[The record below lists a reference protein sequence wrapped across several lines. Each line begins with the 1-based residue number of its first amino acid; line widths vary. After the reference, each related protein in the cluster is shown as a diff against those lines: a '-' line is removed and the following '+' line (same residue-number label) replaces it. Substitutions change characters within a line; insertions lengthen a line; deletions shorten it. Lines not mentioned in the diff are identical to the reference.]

1 MKKYSLLLVFSLLAL
16 SFVLS
21 GCGILINPSSWPGI
35 TVYEDTVFVAY
46 EGHVYA
52 LQVNNGIERWRFPED
67 ADSNISFYAA
77 PVLTEDGQL
86 LVGSYSGSGNNGNN
100 LYSLDP
106 DQEGNE
112 NWHFDGASN
121 RYISSPLASA
131 DGIFAPNADN
141 TLYKLNA
148 DGVPFSNWSFQAD
161 EPLWSQ
167 PVLEGDRLYVSSM
180 DHHLYALD
188 ANRGNIHWISQDL
201 GSAIAS
207 PPTVGINGNLYVGTF
222 GSQIVS
228 INPANGKVLWASDTE
243 DWVWSSPAE
252 ADGKLYVG
260 DQSGTF
266 LILDSS
272 SGIELWRMEAEG
284 AILGSPLLIDEKIYF
299 ASKAGSVY
307 MVEPEGENDW
317 KYNVIKNIEGEEV
330 LLGPLVAAGDLILIG
345 VVEPEVIVV
354 AIDLDGNQEW
364 VFPPD

>member
-1 MKKYSLLLVFSLLAL
+1 MKKYSLLLFFSVLAL
-16 SFVLS
+16 SLVLS
-21 GCGILINPSSWPGI
+21 GCGVLINPSSWPGI
-35 TVYEDTVFVAY
+35 TAYDDTVFVAY
-46 EGHVYA
+46 EDHVYA
-52 LQVNNGIERWRFPED
+52 LQVNNGIERWRFPEE

-86 LVGSYSGSGNNGNN
+86 LVGSYSGSANNGNN

-106 DQEGNE
+106 VRGNE

-121 RYISSPLASA
+121 RYISSPLSSA

-141 TLYKLNA
+141 ILYKLNA

-167 PVLEGDRLYVSSM
+167 PVLEGNRLYLSSM

-188 ANRGNIHWISQDL
+188 ASTGDILWISQDL

-207 PPTVGINGNLYVGTF
+207 PPIVGANGNLYVGTF
-222 GSQIVS
+222 GSQVIA
-228 INPANGKVLWASDTE
+228 INSAAGNVIWETVVD

-252 ADGKLYVG
+252 LNGKLYVG

-272 SGIELWRMEAEG
+272 SGDELWRMKADG
-284 AILGSPLLIDEKIYF
+284 AILGSPLIIGEKIYF
-299 ASKAGSVY
+299 ASEAGSVY
-307 MVEPEGENDW
+307 LVEPEGENDW
-317 KYNVIKNIEGEEV
+317 DYEVIKHIEGR
-330 LLGPLVAAGDLILIG
+330 LLGPPVAAGDLILIG
-345 VVEPEVIVV
+345 VVEADDIVV
-354 AIDLDGNQEW
+354 AINQEGDQEW
-364 VFPPD
+364 AFTPDK